1 MSVHTVPQPP
11 PASRRRAARQLAGWT
26 ACLCAAALLLTL
38 TLRGLEPPP
47 TTVRPAAWNDWVIS
61 QDPEDAVAAV
71 VAPVALVL
79 VLGTGLVVLV
89 AGAAVATAARR
100 GRPVRCS
107 ERWPTA
113 LSTFVATTTLLAGGA
128 VAPGAGAVT
137 GSGARAGGEVA
148 ARPVVALDVAP
159 AAPEAP
165 PAPAPATESA
175 PAPMPSPASGPAPV
189 PPRSATYL
197 VRPGDNLWRIAEH
210 QVALRP
216 ELGPTV
222 RYWLRL
228 IDANWSRFVEPGN
241 PDLIL
246 PGQELALPGQ

>member
-1 MSVHTVPQPP
+1 MSVHPVPQPP

-26 ACLCAAALLLTL
+26 ACLCAAALLLAL

-47 TTVRPAAWNDWVIS
+47 TTVRPTAWNDWVLG
-61 QDPEDAVAAV
+61 QDPEDVVAAL

-137 GSGARAGGEVA
+137 GSGAQAGAEVA

-159 AAPEAP
+159 AAPQAP

-175 PAPMPSPASGPAPV
+175 PAPEPAPV
-189 PPRSATYL
+189 PPRSASYL

-210 QVALRP
+210 QVARRP

-228 IDANWSRFVEPGN
+228 IDENRSRFVEPGN
-241 PDLIL
+241 PHLIL
-246 PGQELALPGQ
+246 PGQELVLPGQ